1 MYNTALNV
9 ADFGFETLERIERFD
24 YVRAREVFINFSITA
39 VAIIHA
45 VLSYAITAFL
55 CWWDTHG
62 ERVVVNTL
70 RFTFNFIDTIGAT
83 YYAGVNLRPVVNH
96 WVATL
101 TDGVYYLATGV

>member
-9 ADFGFETLERIERFD
+9 VDFGFTALERIERLD
-24 YVRAREVFINFSITA
+24 YVKEGEVIINFSITA
-39 VAIIHA
+39 VATIHA

-55 CWWDTHG
+55 CWWDDNGTA
-62 ERVVVNTL
+62 VMTNAT
-70 RFTFNFIDTIGAT
+70 RFTFHFIDTIGAT
-83 YYAGVNLRPVVNH
+83 YYAGVNLRPVVNR